1 MAKRTRTS
9 VVSAT
14 SRAEPTSELA
24 TRALYRE
31 RGFLGRVG
39 FGARP
44 AVLVVDFVVGFT
56 DTASPLAGDFDAE
69 LAATVRVL
77 EAARDAKVPI
87 FFTTVAYDADC
98 REAGVF
104 ILKVPSLKYL
114 VRGTRWV
121 ELDPRLG
128 RRPTESLIEKQFASA
143 FFGTS
148 LASQLTTRGVDTV
161 IVTGVTTSGC
171 VRASVVDS
179 LQHGYRTSVPRECVG
194 DRAPGPHHAS
204 LLDIDGKY
212 GDVVGVE
219 EVLAYLSAPPTSPRP
234 STRR

>member
-1 MAKRTRTS
+1 MVKRTSR
-9 VVSAT
+9 
-14 SRAEPTSELA
+14 SRATATARAGPTSEAA

-56 DTASPLAGDFDAE
+56 DPASPLAGSFDAE

-77 EAARDAKVPI
+77 EAARRAKAPV
-87 FFTTVAYDADC
+87 FFTTVAYDAEC

-104 ILKVPSLKYL
+104 IRKVPSLRYL

-121 ELDPRLG
+121 ELDPRLA

-148 LASQLTTRGVDTV
+148 LASHLTTLGVDTV

-179 LQHGYRTSVPRECVG
+179 LQHGFRTMVPRECVG
-194 DRAPGPHHAS
+194 DRAPGPHEAN

-212 GDVVGVE
+212 GDVVALD
-219 EVLAYLSAPPTSPRP
+219 EVLVYLSSLPRSRRP
-234 STRR
+234 SSRR